1 MEGDNIMNNNIEKNE
16 VPVTSDIPMLN
27 DETVY
32 KIYIILKNSQH
43 NHNEIKAVAKICGI
57 NYIEAQN
64 RLKETRN
71 LIVEGDAYK
80 IWNILQKLYEYDVS
94 FEVSPPYPY
103 KSL

>member
-1 MEGDNIMNNNIEKNE
+1 MNNNVEKNE
-16 VPVTSDIPMLN
+16 IPVTSDIPMLH
-27 DETVY
+27 DETAY
-32 KIYIILKNSQH
+32 KIYIILKNSQC

-57 NYIEAQN
+57 NYVEAQN

-80 IWNILQKLYEYDVS
+80 IWNILQKLCKHDVD
-94 FEVSPPYPY
+94 FEVDPPYPH